1 LHSATKVRWVARR
14 QTACAGHDWTFGVSV
29 KVSDFPLDVDH
40 VTTMSHKEHRGRDSL
55 DMTAPF
61 GLHYLR
67 RTVSAT
73 NSNYGDITKA
83 TASNN
88 YNGRDPNLHVHRIFL
103 TLQWSHAWRAR
114 FRLFEFAVRCGAD
127 VFGMSSMFGTEYLRR
142 RASHQKPAGI
152 LQYAVRQS
160 RQRRKRVTRN
170 RVS

>member
-1 LHSATKVRWVARR
+1 M
-14 QTACAGHDWTFGVSV
+14 SV
-29 KVSDFPLDVDH
+29 KVSDCLLDVDH
-40 VTTMSHKEHRGRDSL
+40 VTTMSHKERRGRGSL
-55 DMTAPF
+55 DTIAPL
-61 GLHYLR
+61 GLRYLR
-67 RTVSAT
+67 RTVRAT

-88 YNGRDPNLHVHRIFL
+88 YNGRDPDLHVHRIFL
-103 TLQWSHAWRAR
+103 TLQWSHACRAR

-127 VFGMSSMFGTEYLRR
+127 VFGMSSMFGTEHLRR

-152 LQYAVRQS
+152 LQYDFRQS